1 MTAFLMGC
9 EIFGW
14 AGAPAFALAVAVS
27 FSLGRDVGLYG
38 RGATGILKRAT
49 SAAGAPCR
57 EEAVTA
63 GEFVGNCPCGAAC
76 GWVSYQIVRL
86 QKKL

>member
-14 AGAPAFALAVAVS
+14 AGAPRSLWPCPS
-27 FSLGRDVGLYG
+27 PFSLGRDVGLYG

-49 SAAGAPCR
+49 SAAGALCR
-57 EEAVTA
+57 EK
-63 GEFVGNCPCGAAC
+63 P
-76 GWVSYQIVRL
+76 
-86 QKKL
+86 